1 MLKHKVS
8 QPKKYKLIVEKDVA
22 IPLRD
27 GAIIRADIFRPDG
40 GDEKFPILLI
50 TGP

>member
-1 MLKHKVS
+1 MPKQLMS
-8 QPKKYKLIVEKDVA
+8 QPQKHKLIVEKDVA

-27 GAIIRADIFRPDG
+27 GSIIRGDVFRPDS
-40 GDEKFPILLI
+40 GDEKCPILLI